1 MGTGVGLDDSRPPR
15 PKFGD
20 SKGPRKDGGG
30 DKGES
35 GGDKDTRGKKW
46 EAAGRTA
53 PGAALAAA
61 KREKV
66 GIVEGTGSKIV
77 FD

>member
-1 MGTGVGLDDSRPPR
+1 MEATDGGAEQALESDR
-15 PKFGD
+15 PKRLSDGA
-20 SKGPRKDGGG
+20 GAGGG
-30 DKGES
+30 A
-35 GGDKDTRGKKW
+35 KDVRGKKW
-46 EAAGRTA
+46 EAAGRKA

-66 GIVEGTGSKIV
+66 GIVEGTGSKIT

>member
-1 MGTGVGLDDSRPPR
+1 MDPSTEENAVLTTAP
-15 PKFGD
+15 
-20 SKGPRKDGGG
+20 
-30 DKGES
+30 
-35 GGDKDTRGKKW
+35 KDTRGKKW

-66 GIVEGTGSKIV
+66 GIVEGTGSKIT